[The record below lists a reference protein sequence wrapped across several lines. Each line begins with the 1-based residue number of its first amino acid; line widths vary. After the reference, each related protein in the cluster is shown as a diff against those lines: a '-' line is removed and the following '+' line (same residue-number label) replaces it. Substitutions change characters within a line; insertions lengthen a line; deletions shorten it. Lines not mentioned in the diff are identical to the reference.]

1 MRIKG
6 EVVKFPKEIKHAPVS
21 GSAGLRTQLP
31 GTVASVSSLS
41 SATGG
46 IKPSGFVKK
55 DTK

>member
-1 MRIKG
+1 MKG
-6 EVVKFPKEIKHAPVS
+6 EVVKFSKEIKHAPVS
-21 GSAGLRTQLP
+21 GSAGLRTQLS